1 MRMPVTAIA
10 AILALCLLGFVLR
23 AGGARG
29 DEPVPLTLADTP
41 VVVELFTSQGCSSCP
56 PADALLGKLSKRKD
70 VLPLAFHVDYWD
82 YIGWK
87 DPYASKD
94 TTDRQYGYGHALGLN
109 MVYTPQMVIDGSQD
123 VVGSDE
129 SAVLRAITASTIRKK
144 LKLAIQRDATGQYK
158 VVLPAGDSGKAPASV
173 YIALFDH
180 AHRTDVKKGEN
191 ADSSLTEFNIVRE
204 WRKIGEWKGQPE
216 EIALKLTPEFD
227 EYDACAIIV
236 QDGSNGPVRGA
247 ASFRMEK
254 KVGG

>member
-1 MRMPVTAIA
+1 MRIRNAATA
-10 AILALCLLGFVLR
+10 AILAVSFLAVVPWLR
-23 AGGARG
+23 PAAG
-29 DEPVPLTLADTP
+29 DQPVKMTLDDKP

-56 PADALLGKLSKRKD
+56 PADAILGKLAKRHD

-87 DPYASKD
+87 DPYASKEA
-94 TTDRQYGYGHALGLN
+94 TDRQYAYGRALGLN

-129 SAVLRAITASTIRKK
+129 GAVLRGIAMSLIRKK
-144 LKLAIQRDATGQYK
+144 LKLAVLRDPGGGYK
-158 VVLPAGDSGKAPASV
+158 VAIPAGDVPPAPASV
-173 YIALFDH
+173 YVALFDK

-191 ADSSLTEFNIVRE
+191 ADVSLTEFNIVRE
-204 WRKIGEWKGQPE
+204 WRKIGEWKGQAE
-216 EIALKLTPEFD
+216 EIALKLTPESD

-254 KVGG
+254 KTGG